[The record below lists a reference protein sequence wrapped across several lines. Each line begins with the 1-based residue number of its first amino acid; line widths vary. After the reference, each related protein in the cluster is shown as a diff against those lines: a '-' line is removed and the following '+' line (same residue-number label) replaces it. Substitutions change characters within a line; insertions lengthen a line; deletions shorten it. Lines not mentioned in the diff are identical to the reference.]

1 MKKVFALLIMAS
13 ILGLMGCNTINLKTY
28 NGKPLSIAIIGEIP
42 KIRENIIEFKEIG
55 FSELEV
61 KDSLEKYDAIFITKD
76 NLEEAA
82 NKKYINIYKNSS
94 IPFFFIE
101 NEKGHIPYTIENLS
115 YEDIPNN
122 NSKYYITG
130 LVFNG
135 DDTFKTYGYGLYN
148 DIKNEKNIKDVYSRV
163 FTTIS
168 ELSKI

>member
-1 MKKVFALLIMAS
+1 MKKTIALLIIAS
-13 ILGLMGCNTINLKTY
+13 FFGLIGCNSINLKEY

-42 KIRENIIEFKEIG
+42 KIGENNIEFKEIG
-55 FSELEV
+55 FS
-61 KDSLEKYDAIFITKD
+61 DMQSNDTLEKYDAIFITKD

-82 NKKYINIYKNSS
+82 NKKYINIYKNAS

-115 YEDIPNN
+115 YEDIPNG

-135 DDTFKTYGYGLYN
+135 DETFKTYGYGLYN

-168 ELSKI
+168 EISKI